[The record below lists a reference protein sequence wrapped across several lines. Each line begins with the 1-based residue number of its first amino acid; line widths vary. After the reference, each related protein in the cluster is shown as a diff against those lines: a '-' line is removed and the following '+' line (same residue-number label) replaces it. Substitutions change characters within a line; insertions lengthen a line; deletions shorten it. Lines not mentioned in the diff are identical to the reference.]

1 MNISVEP
8 VTGGD
13 HKPTREGFLFRS
25 QICGIGPIFPAGF
38 FWQTEEFLHWNQSL
52 AGILSSLGSR
62 RADDLFGNI

>member
-25 QICGIGPIFPAGF
+25 QICGIGPIFPAGV
-38 FWQTEEFLHWNQSL
+38 FWQTEEFLHWNQV
-52 AGILSSLGSR
+52 
-62 RADDLFGNI
+62 

>member
-13 HKPTREGFLFRS
+13 HKPTRERFLF
-25 QICGIGPIFPAGF
+25 IFPTGV

-62 RADDLFGNI
+62 RADYLFGNI